1 MTIKG
6 HILLSTN
13 LFLTTSLWLS
23 IHNDYP
29 VAQVLFFYLFFL
41 MGVVFVDIDEPNSWI
56 GKRLFFLSYPFKL
69 INITAKILL
78 WVVGIE
84 KKEWHRFF
92 EHRGLT
98 HMLLFV
104 FILYLVSYYLF
115 RVNMTMTSYIVAS
128 FGFGVLTHQLGDVLT
143 NTGIKN
149 YFFPFF
155 IGKNFKAPITFS
167 TGGYIEIIFN
177 SCLLFLFI
185 IQSILFLKA
194 II

>member
-6 HILLSTN
+6 HVLLSTN
-13 LFLTTSLWLS
+13 LFVMTSLLLVERNEYFIS
-23 IHNDYP
+23 YGL
-29 VAQVLFFYLFFL
+29 VFYSVFL

-56 GKRLFFLSYPFKL
+56 GKKLFFLSYPFKL

-78 WVVGIE
+78 WGFGVE
-84 KKEWHRFF
+84 KKEWYRFF

-98 HMLLFV
+98 HMFLFV
-104 FILYLVSYYLF
+104 FIFFVISYCLF
-115 RVNMTMTSYIVAS
+115 KADMKIMSHIVAS